1 MNTKIPITI
10 VTGFLGVGKTT
21 LVHNMLKNANGKR
34 IAVLVNEFG
43 DVDVDGQLIAPSDCG
58 DEDCN
63 LVQLPNGCICCTVQ
77 EEFLPSMLQLL
88 ERKHEIDHIVIETS
102 GLSMP
107 KPLVKAVNWPDLK
120 PHITIDAVITVVDA
134 VGIAT
139 GEICDRERVQAQR
152 LADDTLDH
160 ETPIEELFLDQ
171 LTCADLV
178 LVSKRDLV
186 DAQKFSEIIKII
198 EDKARPN
205 VKIVPVKNG
214 VLDNALLLGIEASA
228 ENDVAN
234 RHSIH
239 EEHHKHGHHH
249 HHNDDIKSVLLEYP
263 ETKDIKSLVSELKAL
278 VEKHEIYRI
287 KGFVNI
293 PNKPMRMV
301 LQGVGTRFDY
311 YFEKPWAANEVRKTS
326 IVVIGRNIALSEEN
340 EVITAVHHHDHSHDH
355 SHSHDHNHSH

>member
-1 MNTKIPITI
+1 MKKIPITI

-43 DVDVDGQLIAPSDCG
+43 EVDVDGELIGSTGC
-58 DEDCN
+58 DEDECN

-77 EEFLPSMLQLL
+77 EEFLPSMLELL
-88 ERKHEIDHIVIETS
+88 KRKDDIDHIVIETS

-134 VGIAT
+134 VGLAT

-152 LADDTLDH
+152 LADDSLDH

-171 LTCADLV
+171 LTCADLI
-178 LVSKRDLV
+178 LMSKKDLLDENSFEEV
-186 DAQKFSEIIKII
+186 EAIVKN
-198 EDKARPN
+198 KARKN
-205 VKIVPVKNG
+205 TKIVPVVNG
-214 VLDNALLLGIEASA
+214 NIDNSILLGIGAAA
-228 ENDVAN
+228 ENDVDN

-249 HHNDDIKSVLLEYP
+249 HHNDDIESILVKSQ
-263 ETKDIKSLVSELKAL
+263 ETKDIKQLVQNLKGI
-278 VEKHEIYRI
+278 VQENEIYRI

-293 PNKPMRMV
+293 PDKPMRMV
-301 LQGVGTRFDY
+301 LQGVGERFDY
-311 YFEKPWAANEVRKTS
+311 YFERPWTETEDRNTKL
-326 IVVIGRNIALSEEN
+326 VVIGKNIKNLDVTLN
-340 EVITAVHHHDHSHDH
+340 
-355 SHSHDHNHSH
+355 

>member
-1 MNTKIPITI
+1 MKKIPITI

-43 DVDVDGQLIAPSDCG
+43 EIDVDGELIAGAACG
-58 DEDCN
+58 DDACN

-88 ERKHEIDHIVIETS
+88 ERKEEIDHIVIETS

-134 VGIAT
+134 VGLAT
-139 GEICDRERVQAQR
+139 GEICDRERVQKQR
-152 LADDTLDH
+152 LADDSLDH

-171 LTCADLV
+171 LSCADLV

-186 DAQKFSEIIKII
+186 NDTDFEEINQII
-198 EDKARPN
+198 EAKARPN
-205 VKIVPVKNG
+205 TRILPVVNG
-214 VLDNALLLGIEASA
+214 EVDNSLLLGLESST
-228 ENDVAN
+228 EDDVDN

-249 HHNDDIKSVLLEYP
+249 HHNDDIKNTILEYA
-263 ETKDIKSLVSELKAL
+263 ETADIKVLVEELKQL
-278 VEKHEIYRI
+278 VENNEIYRI

-301 LQGVGTRFDY
+301 LQGVGSRFNY
-311 YFEKPWAANEVRKTS
+311 YFERPWGDNEERKTKL
-326 IVVIGRNIALSEEN
+326 VVIGKQLDLAE
-340 EVITAVHHHDHSHDH
+340 A
-355 SHSHDHNHSH
+355 

>member
-1 MNTKIPITI
+1 MRKIPITI

-43 DVDVDGQLIAPSDCG
+43 EIDVDGELIGSAGCEE
-58 DEDCN
+58 DECN

-88 ERKHEIDHIVIETS
+88 ERKDDIDHIVIETS

-120 PHITIDAVITVVDA
+120 PHLTIDAVITVVDA

-139 GEICDRERVQAQR
+139 GEICNREKVQAQR
-152 LADDTLDH
+152 LADDSLDH

-178 LVSKRDLV
+178 LVSKRDLID
-186 DAQKFSEIIKII
+186 DASFEEVSKII
-198 EDKARPN
+198 TAKARPN
-205 VKIVPVKNG
+205 TKIVPIING
-214 VLDNALLLGIEASA
+214 ELDNALLLGVEASA
-228 ENDVAN
+228 EDDVDN
-234 RHSIH
+234 RHSRH
-239 EEHHKHGHHH
+239 ENHHKHGHHH
-249 HHNDDIKSVLLEYP
+249 HHNDDIHSKLLEYP
-263 ETKDIKSLVSELKAL
+263 ETADIKVLVKELKEMVANN
-278 VEKHEIYRI
+278 EIFRI

-301 LQGVGTRFDY
+301 LQGVGERFDY
-311 YFEKPWAANEVRKTS
+311 YFDRNWKEGEERKTRL
-326 IVVIGRNIALSEEN
+326 VVIGKDLN
-340 EVITAVHHHDHSHDH
+340 
-355 SHSHDHNHSH
+355 

>member
-1 MNTKIPITI
+1 MNKKIPITI

-34 IAVLVNEFG
+34 IAVLINEFG
-43 DVDVDGQLIAPSDCG
+43 EIDIDGQLIASSECG
-58 DEDCN
+58 DDDCN
-63 LVQLPNGCICCTVQ
+63 LIQLPNGCICCTVQ

-88 ERKHEIDHIVIETS
+88 ERKEEIDHIVIETS

-120 PHITIDAVITVVDA
+120 PHITIDSVITVVDA

-152 LADDTLDH
+152 LADDSLDH

-171 LTCADLV
+171 LACADLV

-186 DAQKFSEIIKII
+186 DDEKFEEITQII
-198 EDKARPN
+198 TDKARSN
-205 VKIVPVKNG
+205 TKIIPVVNG
-214 VLDNALLLGIEASA
+214 EIDNALLLGIEASA
-228 ENDVAN
+228 EDDVDS

-249 HHNDDIKSVLLEYP
+249 HHNDDIQNTLLEYP
-263 ETKDIKSLVSELKAL
+263 ETADIKNLVKDLKRL
-278 VEKHEIYRI
+278 VEDNEIYRI

-301 LQGVGTRFDY
+301 LQGVGSRFDY
-311 YFEKPWAANEVRKTS
+311 YYERPWGENEERKTKL
-326 IVVIGRNIALSEEN
+326 VVIGKKIEGIKA
-340 EVITAVHHHDHSHDH
+340 
-355 SHSHDHNHSH
+355 

>member
-1 MNTKIPITI
+1 MKKIPITI

-43 DVDVDGQLIAPSDCG
+43 EVDVDGELIGSAGCEE
-58 DEDCN
+58 DECN

-88 ERKHEIDHIVIETS
+88 ERKDSIDHIVIETS

-134 VGIAT
+134 VGLAT

-171 LTCADLV
+171 LNCADLI
-178 LVSKRDLV
+178 LLSKRDLI
-186 DAQKFSEIIKII
+186 DHDKFKEVEQIVAR
-198 EDKARPN
+198 KARPSA
-205 VKIVPVKNG
+205 KIVPVIKG
-214 VLDNALLLGIEASA
+214 EIDNAVLLGIEASA
-228 ENDVAN
+228 EDDVDN

-249 HHNDDIKSVLLEYP
+249 HHNDDIENMLLEYP
-263 ETKDIKSLVSELKAL
+263 ETADIKAL
-278 VEKHEIYRI
+278 VQELKDIVKEKEIYRI

-301 LQGVGTRFDY
+301 LQGVGERFDY
-311 YFEKPWAANEVRKTS
+311 YFDRNWKEGEERITRL
-326 IVVIGRNIALSEEN
+326 VVIGKELTGKAKAHS
-340 EVITAVHHHDHSHDH
+340 HSHDHSHDH
-355 SHSHDHNHSH
+355 HHSH

>member
-1 MNTKIPITI
+1 MRKIPITI
-10 VTGFLGVGKTT
+10 ITGFLGVGKTT

-43 DVDVDGQLIAPSDCG
+43 EVGVDGELIKTGCG
-58 DEDCN
+58 DDNCN
-63 LVQLPNGCICCTVQ
+63 LIELSNGCICCTVQ
-77 EEFLPSMLQLL
+77 EEFLPSMIELI
-88 ERKHEIDHIVIETS
+88 ERKEDIDHIVIETS
-102 GLSMP
+102 GLAMP

-134 VGIAT
+134 VGLAT

-152 LADDTLDH
+152 LADDSLDH

-186 DAQKFSEIIKII
+186 DDESYDELKTVIAK
-198 EDKARPN
+198 KARPN
-205 VKIVPVKNG
+205 TKIIPVVKGI
-214 VLDNALLLGIEASA
+214 LDNELLLGIEASA
-228 ENDVAN
+228 EDDLEN

-239 EEHHKHGHHH
+239 DHHHQHGHDHDH
-249 HHNDDIKSVLLEYP
+249 DDEINTEILEYAQT
-263 ETKDIKSLVSELKAL
+263 EDIKAL
-278 VEKHEIYRI
+278 VKELTDLVDNNEIYRI

-293 PNKPMRMV
+293 PNKSMRMV

-311 YFEKPWAANEVRKTS
+311 YFDRPWKENEIRKTRL
-326 IVVIGRNIALSEEN
+326 VVIGRNVEL
-340 EVITAVHHHDHSHDH
+340 AV
-355 SHSHDHNHSH
+355 

>member
-1 MNTKIPITI
+1 MRKIPITI

-21 LVHNMLKNANGKR
+21 LVHNMLKTANGKR

-43 DVDVDGQLIAPSDCG
+43 EVDVDGELIGSAGCEE
-58 DEDCN
+58 DECN

-88 ERKHEIDHIVIETS
+88 ERKEEIDHIVIETS

-107 KPLVKAVNWPDLK
+107 KPLVKAVNWPELK

-134 VGIAT
+134 VGLAT

-152 LADDTLDH
+152 LADDSLDH

-171 LTCADLV
+171 LSCADLV

-186 DAQKFSEIIKII
+186 DDEKFEEVTKII
-198 EDKARPN
+198 TAKARPN
-205 VKIVPVKNG
+205 TKIVPVVNG
-214 VLDNALLLGIEASA
+214 ELDNDLLLGVEASA
-228 ENDVAN
+228 EDDVDN

-249 HHNDDIKSVLLEYP
+249 HHNDDIKNALLEYP
-263 ETKDIKSLVSELKAL
+263 ETPDIKAL
-278 VEKHEIYRI
+278 VKDLQKLVEENEIYRI

-301 LQGVGTRFDY
+301 LQGVGSRFDY
-311 YFEKPWAANEVRKTS
+311 YFERPWGENEERKTRL
-326 IVVIGRNIALSEEN
+326 VVIGKELSL
-340 EVITAVHHHDHSHDH
+340 
-355 SHSHDHNHSH
+355 

>member
-1 MNTKIPITI
+1 MNKIPITI

-43 DVDVDGQLIAPSDCG
+43 EVDVDGQLIGSTGCEDDDC
-58 DEDCN
+58 D
-63 LVQLPNGCICCTVQ
+63 LIQLPNGCICCTVQ

-88 ERKHEIDHIVIETS
+88 ERKDQIDHIVIETS

-120 PHITIDAVITVVDA
+120 PHITIDSVITVVDA
-134 VGIAT
+134 VGLAT
-139 GEICDRERVQAQR
+139 GEICDRVRVQAQR
-152 LADDTLDH
+152 LADDSLDH

-186 DAQKFSEIIKII
+186 DDKTFEEINQII
-198 EDKARPN
+198 TDKARPN
-205 VKIVPVKNG
+205 TKIIPVVNG
-214 VLDNALLLGIEASA
+214 KLDNALLLGLEASA
-228 ENDVAN
+228 ENDVDN

-249 HHNDDIKSVLLEYP
+249 HHNDDIQNALLEYP
-263 ETKDIKSLVSELKAL
+263 ETEDIKSLVTDLKGL
-278 VEKHEIYRI
+278 VQNHEIYRI

-301 LQGVGTRFDY
+301 LQGVGSRFDY
-311 YFEKPWAANEVRKTS
+311 YFERPWEENETRKTKL
-326 IVVIGRNIALSEEN
+326 VVIGKGIEELKAEN
-340 EVITAVHHHDHSHDH
+340 SI
-355 SHSHDHNHSH
+355 

>member
-1 MNTKIPITI
+1 
-10 VTGFLGVGKTT
+10 
-21 LVHNMLKNANGKR
+21 
-34 IAVLVNEFG
+34 
-43 DVDVDGQLIAPSDCG
+43 
-58 DEDCN
+58 
-63 LVQLPNGCICCTVQ
+63 
-77 EEFLPSMLQLL
+77 MLQLL
-88 ERKHEIDHIVIETS
+88 ERKSEIDHIVIETS

-120 PHITIDAVITVVDA
+120 PHITIDSVITVVDA
-134 VGIAT
+134 VGVAT

-178 LVSKRDLV
+178 LVSKSDLIDEEDFAEV
-186 DAQKFSEIIKII
+186 TKIVTS
-198 EDKARPN
+198 KARPN
-205 VKIVPVKNG
+205 TKVIPVVNG
-214 VLDNALLLGIEASA
+214 KVDNAILLGIGASA
-228 ENDVAN
+228 EDDLDN

-249 HHNDDIKSVLLEYP
+249 HHNDDIKNVLLEYP
-263 ETKDIKSLVSELKAL
+263 ETNDIKALVKELKAL

-301 LQGVGTRFDY
+301 LQGVGSRFDY
-311 YFEKPWAANEVRKTS
+311 YFERAWGANETRKTS
-326 IVVIGRNIALSEEN
+326 LVVIGKGIEN
-340 EVITAVHHHDHSHDH
+340 LKTL
-355 SHSHDHNHSH
+355 

>member
-1 MNTKIPITI
+1 MNKKIPITI

-43 DVDVDGQLIAPSDCG
+43 EVDVDGQLIASSECG
-58 DEDCN
+58 DEGCN

-88 ERKHEIDHIVIETS
+88 ERKEEIDHIVIETS

-152 LADDTLDH
+152 LADDSLDH

-171 LTCADLV
+171 LVCADLV

-186 DAQKFSEIIKII
+186 DDEKFEEIEKLISA
-198 EDKARPN
+198 KARPN
-205 VKIVPVKNG
+205 IKIIPVENG
-214 VLDNALLLGIEASA
+214 ELDNTLLLGIEASA
-228 ENDVAN
+228 EDDVDN

-239 EEHHKHGHHH
+239 EEHHKSGNHH
-249 HHNDDIKSVLLEYP
+249 HHNDDIKTVLLEYSQ
-263 ETKDIKSLVSELKAL
+263 TSDIKAL
-278 VEKHEIYRI
+278 VKDLKKLVEDHEIYRI

-301 LQGVGTRFDY
+301 LQGVGARFDY
-311 YFEKPWAANEVRKTS
+311 YFERLWGENEERKTS
-326 IVVIGRNIALSEEN
+326 LVVIGKNIELTKNN
-340 EVITAVHHHDHSHDH
+340 EVITHVHSHNHGH
-355 SHSHDHNHSH
+355 SHAH

>member
-1 MNTKIPITI
+1 MNKKIPITI

-43 DVDVDGQLIAPSDCG
+43 EVDVDGQLIASSECG
-58 DEDCN
+58 DEGCN

-88 ERKHEIDHIVIETS
+88 ERKEEIDHIVIETS

-152 LADDTLDH
+152 LADDSLDH

-171 LTCADLV
+171 LVCADLV

-186 DAQKFSEIIKII
+186 DDQKFEEIEKLIAA
-198 EDKARPN
+198 KARPN
-205 VKIVPVKNG
+205 IKIIPVENG
-214 VLDNALLLGIEASA
+214 ELDNTLLLGIEASA
-228 ENDVAN
+228 EDDVDN

-239 EEHHKHGHHH
+239 EEHHKSGNHH
-249 HHNDDIKSVLLEYP
+249 HHNDDIKTVLLEYS
-263 ETKDIKSLVSELKAL
+263 ETSDIKAFVKDLKKL
-278 VEKHEIYRI
+278 VEDHEIYRI

-301 LQGVGTRFDY
+301 LQGVGSRFDY
-311 YFEKPWAANEVRKTS
+311 YFERPWGANEERKTS
-326 IVVIGRNIALSEEN
+326 IVVIGKNIELTKNN
-340 EVITAVHHHDHSHDH
+340 EVITHVHSHNHGH
-355 SHSHDHNHSH
+355 SHAH

>member
-1 MNTKIPITI
+1 MNKKIPITI

-21 LVHNMLKNANGKR
+21 LVHNMLRNANGKR

-43 DVDVDGQLIAPSDCG
+43 EVDVDGQLIASSECG
-58 DEDCN
+58 DDDCN

-88 ERKHEIDHIVIETS
+88 ERKEEIDHIVIETS

-120 PHITIDAVITVVDA
+120 PHITIDSVITVVDA

-152 LADDTLDH
+152 LADDSLDH

-171 LTCADLV
+171 LSCADLV

-186 DAQKFSEIIKII
+186 DDKKFSAITKIVTA
-198 EDKARPN
+198 KARPN
-205 VKIVPVKNG
+205 TKIIPVENG
-214 VLDNALLLGIEASA
+214 TLDNSLLLGIEASA
-228 ENDVAN
+228 EDDVDN

-239 EEHHKHGHHH
+239 EEHHKSGNHH
-249 HHNDDIKSVLLEYP
+249 HHNDDIKTILLEYS
-263 ETKDIKSLVSELKAL
+263 ETADIKALVNDLKAL

-301 LQGVGTRFDY
+301 LQGVGSRFDY
-311 YFEKPWAANEVRKTS
+311 YFERPWGANEERKTS
-326 IVVIGRNIALSEEN
+326 IVVIGKNIELTEKN
-340 EVITAVHHHDHSHDH
+340 EVITHVH
-355 SHSHDHNHSH
+355 SHSHSHSHGHSH

>member
-1 MNTKIPITI
+1 MNKKIPITI

-43 DVDVDGQLIAPSDCG
+43 EVDVDGQLIASSECG
-58 DEDCN
+58 EQGCN

-88 ERKHEIDHIVIETS
+88 ERKEEIDHIVIETS

-134 VGIAT
+134 VGVAT

-152 LADDTLDH
+152 LADDSLDH

-171 LTCADLV
+171 LVCADLV

-186 DAQKFSEIIKII
+186 DDQKFEEIEKLISA
-198 EDKARPN
+198 KARPN
-205 VKIVPVKNG
+205 IKIIPVENG
-214 VLDNALLLGIEASA
+214 ELDNTLLLGIEASA
-228 ENDVAN
+228 EDDVDN

-239 EEHHKHGHHH
+239 EEHHKSGNHH
-249 HHNDDIKSVLLEYP
+249 HHNDDIKTVLLEHT
-263 ETKDIKSLVSELKAL
+263 ETADIKAL
-278 VEKHEIYRI
+278 VKDLKKLVEDHEIYRI

-301 LQGVGTRFDY
+301 LQGVGSRFDY
-311 YFEKPWAANEVRKTS
+311 YFERPWGENEERKTS
-326 IVVIGRNIALSEEN
+326 LVVIGKNIELTKNN
-340 EVITAVHHHDHSHDH
+340 EVITHVHSHNHGH
-355 SHSHDHNHSH
+355 SHAH

>member
-1 MNTKIPITI
+1 MNKKIPITI

-43 DVDVDGQLIAPSDCG
+43 EVDVDGQLIASSECG
-58 DEDCN
+58 EQGCN

-88 ERKHEIDHIVIETS
+88 ERKEEIDHIVIETS

-134 VGIAT
+134 VGVAT

-152 LADDTLDH
+152 LADDSLDH

-171 LTCADLV
+171 LVCADLV

-186 DAQKFSEIIKII
+186 DDQKFEEIEKLIS
-198 EDKARPN
+198 DKARPN
-205 VKIVPVKNG
+205 IKIIPVENG
-214 VLDNALLLGIEASA
+214 ELDNTLLLGIEASA
-228 ENDVAN
+228 EDDVDN

-239 EEHHKHGHHH
+239 EEHHKSGNHH
-249 HHNDDIKSVLLEYP
+249 HHNDDIKTVLLEYS
-263 ETKDIKSLVSELKAL
+263 ETSDIKAL
-278 VEKHEIYRI
+278 VKDLKKLVEDHEIYRI

-301 LQGVGTRFDY
+301 LQGVGARFDY
-311 YFEKPWAANEVRKTS
+311 YFERLWGENEERKTS
-326 IVVIGRNIALSEEN
+326 LVVIGKNIELTKNN
-340 EVITAVHHHDHSHDH
+340 EVITHVHSHNHGH
-355 SHSHDHNHSH
+355 SHAH

>member
-1 MNTKIPITI
+1 MNKKIPITI

-43 DVDVDGQLIAPSDCG
+43 EVDVDGQLIASSECG
-58 DEDCN
+58 EQGCN

-88 ERKHEIDHIVIETS
+88 ERKEEIDHIVIETS

-152 LADDTLDH
+152 LADDSLDH

-171 LTCADLV
+171 LVCADLV

-186 DAQKFSEIIKII
+186 DDEKFEEIEKLIS
-198 EDKARPN
+198 DKARPN
-205 VKIVPVKNG
+205 IKIIPVENG
-214 VLDNALLLGIEASA
+214 ELDNTLLLGIEASA
-228 ENDVAN
+228 EDDVDN

-239 EEHHKHGHHH
+239 EEHHKSGNHH
-249 HHNDDIKSVLLEYP
+249 HHNDDIKTVLLEYS
-263 ETKDIKSLVSELKAL
+263 ETTDIKVLVKDLKKL
-278 VEKHEIYRI
+278 VEDHEIYRI

-301 LQGVGTRFDY
+301 LQGVGARFDY
-311 YFEKPWAANEVRKTS
+311 YFERPWGENEERKTS
-326 IVVIGRNIALSEEN
+326 LVVIGKNIELTKNN
-340 EVITAVHHHDHSHDH
+340 EVITHVHSHNHGH
-355 SHSHDHNHSH
+355 SHAH

>member
-1 MNTKIPITI
+1 MNKKIPITI

-43 DVDVDGQLIAPSDCG
+43 EVDVDGQLIASSECG
-58 DEDCN
+58 EQGCN

-88 ERKHEIDHIVIETS
+88 ERKDEIDHIVIETS

-152 LADDTLDH
+152 LADDSLDH

-171 LTCADLV
+171 LGCADLV

-186 DAQKFSEIIKII
+186 DDEKFEEIEKLIAA
-198 EDKARPN
+198 KARPN
-205 VKIVPVKNG
+205 IKIIPVENG
-214 VLDNALLLGIEASA
+214 KLDNTLLLGIEASA
-228 ENDVAN
+228 EDDVDN

-239 EEHHKHGHHH
+239 EEHHKSGNHH
-249 HHNDDIKSVLLEYP
+249 HHNDDIKTVLLEYS
-263 ETKDIKSLVSELKAL
+263 ETTDIKAL
-278 VEKHEIYRI
+278 VKDLKKLVEDHEIYRI

-301 LQGVGTRFDY
+301 LQGVGSRFDY
-311 YFEKPWAANEVRKTS
+311 YFERPWGENEERKTS
-326 IVVIGRNIALSEEN
+326 LVVIGKNIELTKNN
-340 EVITAVHHHDHSHDH
+340 EVITH
-355 SHSHDHNHSH
+355 SHSHGHSHAH

>member
-1 MNTKIPITI
+1 MNKKIPITI

-43 DVDVDGQLIAPSDCG
+43 EVDVDGQLIASSECG
-58 DEDCN
+58 EQGCN

-88 ERKHEIDHIVIETS
+88 ERKDEIDHIVIETS

-152 LADDTLDH
+152 LADDSLDH

-171 LTCADLV
+171 LVCADLV

-186 DAQKFSEIIKII
+186 DDEKFEEIEKLISA
-198 EDKARPN
+198 KARPN
-205 VKIVPVKNG
+205 IKIIPVENG
-214 VLDNALLLGIEASA
+214 ELDNTLLLGIEASA
-228 ENDVAN
+228 EDDVDN

-239 EEHHKHGHHH
+239 EEHHKSGNHH
-249 HHNDDIKSVLLEYP
+249 HHNDDIKTVLLEYS
-263 ETKDIKSLVSELKAL
+263 ETSDIKAFVKDLKKL
-278 VEKHEIYRI
+278 VEDHEIYRI

-301 LQGVGTRFDY
+301 LQGVGARFDY
-311 YFEKPWAANEVRKTS
+311 YFERPWGANEERKTS
-326 IVVIGRNIALSEEN
+326 IVVIGKNIELTKNN
-340 EVITAVHHHDHSHDH
+340 EVITHVHSHNHGH
-355 SHSHDHNHSH
+355 SHAH

>member
-1 MNTKIPITI
+1 MKKIPITI

-43 DVDVDGQLIAPSDCG
+43 EVDVDGELIGSTGC
-58 DEDCN
+58 DEDECN

-77 EEFLPSMLQLL
+77 EEFLPSMLELL
-88 ERKHEIDHIVIETS
+88 KRKDDIDHIVIETS

-134 VGIAT
+134 VGLAT

-152 LADDTLDH
+152 LADDSLDH

-171 LTCADLV
+171 LTCADLI
-178 LVSKRDLV
+178 LMSKKDLLDENSFEEV
-186 DAQKFSEIIKII
+186 EAIVKN
-198 EDKARPN
+198 KARKN
-205 VKIVPVKNG
+205 TKIVPVVNG
-214 VLDNALLLGIEASA
+214 KIDNSILLGIGAAA
-228 ENDVAN
+228 ENDVDN

-249 HHNDDIKSVLLEYP
+249 HHNDDIESILVKSQ
-263 ETKDIKSLVSELKAL
+263 ETKDIKQLVQNLKGI
-278 VEKHEIYRI
+278 VQENEIYRI

-293 PNKPMRMV
+293 PDKPMRMV
-301 LQGVGTRFDY
+301 LQGVGERFDY
-311 YFEKPWAANEVRKTS
+311 YFERPWTETEDRNTKL
-326 IVVIGRNIALSEEN
+326 VVIGKNIKNLDVTLN
-340 EVITAVHHHDHSHDH
+340 
-355 SHSHDHNHSH
+355 